1 MKSQT
6 SLIDIVNN
14 EEGLYEGTMLA
25 YTQSFM
31 YSRGL
36 TNPYHNLRHALHTMW
51 ECYDGGVFHKLSPD
65 DLRSLI
71 IGGFKHDENHS
82 GKIRGRDAEEV
93 DDAITSVRATIQP
106 EDVLRLPNIESLLRA
121 TQFPYV
127 IPEEELT
134 ISQQIIRDA
143 DMSQNFSPVWVQQSW
158 IGLSQEMGMVNPL
171 KLLRMRPKFLESI
184 KFHSEWGKQK
194 FEPRRL
200 PAIEEA
206 YGHIKMFIGEEES
219 TSD

>member
-1 MKSQT
+1 
-6 SLIDIVNN
+6 
-14 EEGLYEGTMLA
+14 MLV
-25 YTQSFM
+25 YTQSFI
-31 YSRGL
+31 YSMGIG
-36 TNPYHNLRHALHTMW
+36 NPYHNLRHGLHTMW
-51 ECYDGGVFHKLSPD
+51 ECYDGGTFHNLSPRK
-65 DLRSLI
+65 LRNLLI
-71 IGGFKHDENHS
+71 AGLKHDENHS
-82 GKIRGRDAEEV
+82 GKIVKDADEIAV
-93 DDAITSVRATIQP
+93 AITTLRATIQP
-106 EDVLRLPNIESLLRA
+106 EDADELENIESLIRA

-158 IGLSQEMGMVNPL
+158 IGLSQEMGMVNPF
-171 KLLRMRPKFLESI
+171 KLLRMRPDFLKGI

-200 PAIEEA
+200 PAIKEA